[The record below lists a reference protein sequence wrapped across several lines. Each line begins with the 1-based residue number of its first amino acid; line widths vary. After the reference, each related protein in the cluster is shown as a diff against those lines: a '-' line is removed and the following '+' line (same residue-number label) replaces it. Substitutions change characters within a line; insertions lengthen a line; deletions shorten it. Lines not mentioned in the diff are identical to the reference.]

1 MSNIF
6 TLTSLPFTETLK
18 GKILF
23 KYFKIIMF
31 KKKVSDSRQVENLRW
46 EYNEK

>member
-18 GKILF
+18 GTTLF
-23 KYFKIIMF
+23 QYFKIIVF
-31 KKKVSDSRQVENLRW
+31 RNYLYAKKR
-46 EYNEK
+46 